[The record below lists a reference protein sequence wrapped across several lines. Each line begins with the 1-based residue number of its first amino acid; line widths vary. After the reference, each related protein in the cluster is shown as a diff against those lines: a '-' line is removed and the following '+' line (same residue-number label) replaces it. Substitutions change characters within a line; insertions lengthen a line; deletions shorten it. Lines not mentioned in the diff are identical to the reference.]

1 MDPLTLLL
9 ADSRFPSGSYAH
21 SLGLE
26 QAVAD
31 GLRDVPAFIAARQ
44 RWVAEADARFAVEAR
59 RAAACVTSGH
69 ELPVGPLAR
78 LDEEWAARCP
88 SPALRAAARRLGAQL
103 LRTAAVAFGA
113 PLRRAAPAPR
123 AAAADSSPATAATA
137 AHDPAAPP
145 PAAPRT
151 VAAASPHAA
160 TPHAATPHA
169 ATPHAATPHAASPR
183 GAAAAIAAYRDASRL
198 TPRPIALGVVAAV
211 ADVSDVDTALLA
223 LYDDAATVAS
233 AALKLLP
240 LDPAVT
246 VGWLAALAP
255 SMALA
260 ARAIAA
266 DTGPLPAPAAVAIEL
281 SAPIHLQQR
290 ERLFAS

>member
-1 MDPLTLLL
+1 MDPLALLL

-31 GLRDVPAFIAARQ
+31 GLTDVPAFIAARQ
-44 RWVAEADARFAVEAR
+44 RLVAEADARFAVEAR
-59 RAAACVTSGH
+59 RAAAGVAGGR
-69 ELPVGPLAR
+69 ELCTGPLAR
-78 LDEEWAARCP
+78 LDAEWAARCP

-103 LRTAAVAFGA
+103 LRSAAVAF
-113 PLRRAAPAPR
+113 PPR
-123 AAAADSSPATAATA
+123 AI
-137 AHDPAAPP
+137 
-145 PAAPRT
+145 
-151 VAAASPHAA
+151 V
-160 TPHAATPHA
+160 
-169 ATPHAATPHAASPR
+169 
-183 GAAAAIAAYRDASRL
+183 AYRDASRL

-211 ADVSDVDTALLA
+211 ADVSEPDTALLA

-246 VGWLAALAP
+246 ARWLAELGP
-255 SMALA
+255 SLALA

-266 DTGPLPAPAAVAIEL
+266 DRGPLPAPAAVAIEI
-281 SAPIHLQQR
+281 SAPVHLQQR